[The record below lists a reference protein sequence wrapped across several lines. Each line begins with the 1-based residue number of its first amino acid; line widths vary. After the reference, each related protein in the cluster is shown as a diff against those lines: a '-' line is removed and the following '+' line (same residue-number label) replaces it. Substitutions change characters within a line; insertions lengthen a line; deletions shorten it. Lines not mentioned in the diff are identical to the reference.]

1 MVIMAWLTRS
11 GSGGGAALTFG
22 MAGLAGGQAGHVAT
36 AQPGSG
42 GPGRRTFLVLAGG
55 LTLGAGAGT
64 VIALAAAG
72 RPGSGGHSGPGGAAS
87 TPGAPGSGGAVS
99 TSSTGRT
106 PGVARTAPARPADW
120 MALRGQLSTG
130 RLLQPGSA
138 GYYPARLQFDPRFDN
153 ARPAG
158 IAYCAI
164 PADVSACLAFAR
176 RFGVPI
182 AARSGGHSYGGWS
195 TTTGLVIDVS
205 RMSRVTV
212 DAATGTARVG
222 AGTLLIDLY
231 GELAARGL
239 AVPGGSCPTVGV
251 AGLALGGGVGVVGR
265 LYGLTCDNVVA
276 VQIVTADGV
285 VRECSQVSNP
295 DLFWACRGGGGGSFG
310 VVTEFTLRTHPAPDL
325 VLFYLQWPWSQ
336 AAQVVSAWQSW
347 APAAPDELWSNLHL
361 SAAPGGAEPQ
371 VSVGGT
377 YAGGIAQ
384 AQGLL
389 DRLYAAVGSGP
400 SSIFVQSE
408 PYLSVML
415 VEAGCASLSVAQCH
429 LPWQNPAG
437 TLGREPELAKSDFYT
452 VRLPSAGIRTLLG
465 QVEQMQLVSGAPGAA
480 GGVAFDAFGGVI
492 NRVSPDATAF
502 VHRDTLFLAQYTT
515 TWTAPP
521 SGRTPGPGGPGGAAG
536 ARSAPVQRQ
545 RAWLASFHAA
555 MRPYASGQAYQNYAD
570 PDLADWQRAYYG
582 ANYPRL
588 QRIKAAVDP
597 TDLFHFPQ
605 SIQLPGSG

>member
-1 MVIMAWLTRS
+1 M
-11 GSGGGAALTFG
+11 
-22 MAGLAGGQAGHVAT
+22 
-36 AQPGSG
+36 
-42 GPGRRTFLVLAGG
+42 AGG

-64 VIALAAAG
+64 LIALAATSRRGSGGPSSPASTPSTG
-72 RPGSGGHSGPGGAAS
+72 GVPGSGGGTTGAA
-87 TPGAPGSGGAVS
+87 
-99 TSSTGRT
+99 RT
-106 PGVARTAPARPADW
+106 PAATHTVSAQPADW
-120 MALRGQLSTG
+120 TVLRGQLSTG
-130 RLLQPGSA
+130 RLVRPESP
-138 GYYPARLQFDPRFDN
+138 GYYPARLQFDPRFDD
-153 ARPAG
+153 ARPSG

-182 AARSGGHSYGGWS
+182 AVRSGGHSYGGWS
-195 TTTGLVIDVS
+195 TTSGLVIDVGP
-205 RMSRVTV
+205 MSRVSV
-212 DAATGTARVG
+212 DAASGTARVG

-231 GELAARGL
+231 DKLAAHGR

-265 LYGLTCDNVVA
+265 LYGLTCDNVLA

-285 VRECSQVSNP
+285 VRECSETSNP

-325 VLFYLQWPWSQ
+325 VLFFLQWPWSQ
-336 AAQVVSAWQSW
+336 AGSVVSAWQAW

-377 YAGGIAQ
+377 YAGGIGE

-389 DRLYAAVGSGP
+389 DRLYAAVGSAP
-400 SSIFVQSE
+400 SSTFMQSE
-408 PYLSVML
+408 PYLTVML
-415 VEAGCASLSVAQCH
+415 VEAGCATLSVAQCH

-437 TLGREPELAKSDFYT
+437 ALGRVPELATSDFYT
-452 VRLPSAGIRTLLG
+452 ARLPPAGIGALLG
-465 QVEQMQLVSGAPGAA
+465 HVEQMGLVSGAPGAA
-480 GGVAFDAFGGVI
+480 GGVAFDAFGGAI
-492 NRVSPDATAF
+492 NGVSPAATAF
-502 VHRDTLFLAQYTT
+502 VHRDALFLAQYTT
-515 TWTAPP
+515 TWTAQSPGGQL
-521 SGRTPGPGGPGGAAG
+521 SEGRAGHGGPGDAAG
-536 ARSAPVQRQ
+536 AMSADVRRQ
-545 RAWLASFHAA
+545 RAWLASFRAV

-597 TDLFHFPQ
+597 ADLFHFPQ
-605 SIQLPGSG
+605 SIELPGKG